1 MTNSILTFT
10 TNLAKETGALLK
22 EYFQRQGLDARLKS
36 DNSLV
41 TEADL
46 AADRLIRRAIQKEY
60 PNDGILSEEKV
71 TAYPNG
77 YTQVWVIDPL
87 DGTTNFSL
95 GLHYWGVSIARLHN
109 GRPETAAVYF
119 PLVDELYTAQEGQ
132 GAFLNGEP
140 LHTKDASLNNPNSF
154 FACCSRTYKYYQVN
168 LPYKTR
174 TLGSAVYHFCAVAK
188 GAAIVAFEATPRLWD
203 LAGGWLIVR
212 EAGGVI
218 QALDEKAPFP
228 AQEGYEYEK
237 RGFSTLAA
245 ANPQLMKEA
254 QEKLIFKT
262 LKEKAL

>member
-1 MTNSILTFT
+1 MPNSILTFT
-10 TNLAKETGALLK
+10 TALAKEAGALLK
-22 EYFQRQGLDARLKS
+22 EYFPRQGLDSHLKS

-46 AADRLIRRAIQKEY
+46 AADRLIRQAIQKEY
-60 PNDGILSEEKV
+60 PNDGILSEEKGTV
-71 TAYPNG
+71 YPNG

-95 GLHYWGVSIARLHN
+95 GLHYWGVSIARLRN

-140 LHTKDASLNNPNSF
+140 LHIRGASLNNPNSF
-154 FACCSRTYKYYQVN
+154 FACCSRTYKNYRGN

-174 TLGSAVYHFCAVAK
+174 TLGSAVYHLCAVAK

-218 QALDEKAPFP
+218 QTLDEKAPFP

-237 RGFSTLAA
+237 RGFPTLAA
-245 ANPQLMKEA
+245 ATPQLMKES
-254 QEKLIFKT
+254 QDQLTPKT
-262 LKEKAL
+262 LKEKTL